1 MQIISK
7 KHWTSVMIEPNLSS
21 HQFEEN
27 PMINGFADLADIY
40 CEDRPSCMS
49 IFKDQNRM
57 YSIYYFKLHVF
68 YFNVMLFAVQIF
80 QFPSI
85 LFFNVI
91 NYKCSVNEVPNSII
105 NIKSI
110 RKIMTVH
117 QNNF

>member
-1 MQIISK
+1 M
-7 KHWTSVMIEPNLSS
+7 
-21 HQFEEN
+21 F
-27 PMINGFADLADIY
+27 
-40 CEDRPSCMS
+40 
-49 IFKDQNRM
+49 
-57 YSIYYFKLHVF
+57 F

-91 NYKCSVNEVPNSII
+91 NSKCSVNEVPNSII